1 VSESDAGAGDS
12 GASAGEVGVRMD
24 RLWTPWRM
32 TYVGTGKPV
41 GCIFCVKP
49 AENRDADHLI
59 LGRSERAYVLLNL
72 YPYNSGHLMVV
83 PYLHTGDLATLPPD
97 VGADVLAL
105 TQRSI
110 SALTAEYH
118 PQGFNVG
125 MNLGEVAGGS
135 VSAHLHLH
143 VVPRWGGDT
152 NFMPITAETKVLPET
167 LDQTYRRLRPYFD
180 APPLPRT
187 GEGAGG

>member
-1 VSESDAGAGDS
+1 ME
-12 GASAGEVGVRMD
+12 
-24 RLWTPWRM
+24 RLYTPWRGQ
-32 TYVGTGKPV
+32 YVGGERPA

-49 AENRDADHLI
+49 TQGQDEQHLI
-59 LGRSERAYVLLNL
+59 LHRSDRAYVLLNL

-83 PYLHTGDLATLPPD
+83 PYFHTGDLATLP
-97 VGADVLAL
+97 ADVAAEVMTL

-110 SALTAEYH
+110 AALTEEYR

-152 NFMPITAETKVLPET
+152 NFMPITGGTKVLPES
-167 LDQTYRRLRPYFD
+167 LEQTYRRL
-180 APPLPRT
+180 LPRF
-187 GEGAGG
+187 GGGA

>member
-1 VSESDAGAGDS
+1 VGGA
-12 GASAGEVGVRMD
+12 
-24 RLWTPWRM
+24 
-32 TYVGTGKPV
+32 KPA

-49 AENRDADHLI
+49 DENKDEEHLI
-59 LGRSERAYVLLNL
+59 LYRSEHAYALLNL

-83 PYLHTGDLATLPPD
+83 PYLHTGDLATLPAEI
-97 VGADVLAL
+97 GADAFAL
-105 TQRSI
+105 TQR
-110 SALTAEYH
+110 ALAALAAEYN

-167 LDQTYRRLRPYFD
+167 LEQTYRRLRPRF
-180 APPLPRT
+180 
-187 GEGAGG
+187 EGTS

>member
-1 VSESDAGAGDS
+1 
-12 GASAGEVGVRMD
+12 MD

-32 TYVGTGKPV
+32 SYIDGDVERPV

-49 AENRDADHLI
+49 AEQRDAENLI
-59 LGRSERAYVLLNL
+59 LYRGALAYVLLNL

-83 PYLHTGDLATLPPD
+83 PYVHTGDFAGLPPD
-97 VGADVLAL
+97 VGAELFAL

-110 SALTAEYH
+110 AALAAEYH
-118 PQGFNVG
+118 PEGFNVG
-125 MNLGEVAGGS
+125 LNLGEVAGGS

-152 NFMPITAETKVLPET
+152 NFMPVTAETKVLPET
-167 LDQTYRRLRPYFD
+167 LDRTWRRLRTRFET
-180 APPLPRT
+180 A
-187 GEGAGG
+187 

>member
-1 VSESDAGAGDS
+1 MPV
-12 GASAGEVGVRMD
+12 D

-32 TYVGTGKPV
+32 SYVGDAKPT

-49 AENRDADHLI
+49 AEQRDAENFI
-59 LGRSERAYVLLNL
+59 LHRSAHAYVLLNL

-83 PYLHTGDLATLPPD
+83 PYQHTGDLTTLPPD
-97 VGADVLAL
+97 IGAEVLAL
-105 TQRSI
+105 TQHSLT
-110 SALTAEYH
+110 ALTAVYR

-152 NFMPITAETKVLPET
+152 NFMPITADTKVLPET
-167 LDQTYRRLRPYFD
+167 LDQTYSRLRPYF
-180 APPLPRT
+180 
-187 GEGAGG
+187 AGSADESEARSGDDS